1 MACLRI
7 TAAQCRPAHG
17 SRPAHTDLTR
27 TLSYSRRVH
36 NTSVVE
42 EDVETAKLG
51 DGSVDEVL
59 DVGLLGHVALDG
71 DGLRGGET
79 LGNELGSGSDGSL
92 VDVRKDDTG
101 ALSGELERGFETD
114 TAEKTASVQN
124 A

>member
-1 MACLRI
+1 M
-7 TAAQCRPAHG
+7 
-17 SRPAHTDLTR
+17 
-27 TLSYSRRVH
+27 H